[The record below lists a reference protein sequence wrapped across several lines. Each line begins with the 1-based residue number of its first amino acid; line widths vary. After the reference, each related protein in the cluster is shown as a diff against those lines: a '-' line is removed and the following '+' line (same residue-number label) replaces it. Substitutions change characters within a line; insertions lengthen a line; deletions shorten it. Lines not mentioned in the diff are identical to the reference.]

1 MTNNSTSNSNESKPS
16 GKNLASLTDRLKS
29 GIQADAKAIREVTQS
44 ELEQHRSHLQSLSKS
59 VADTTLGDIKSQ
71 AALALSETVGTMKA
85 SAAQVQETYQA
96 EGKKF
101 SANLQA
107 ANKGFS
113 QSAKNIQ
120 NTLKENEALIRKQ
133 AEQIREIEAHSQTK
147 AWQALKIKCWAAIGA
162 TVALCGAM
170 LLLAVFMVPW
180 DFWGEPTTVAIEDEK
195 DHVVLIGPDWKICTL
210 SNGSKHPCKPL
221 GSK

>member
-1 MTNNSTSNSNESKPS
+1 MTNNSTSNSSESKPS

-59 VADTTLGDIKSQ
+59 VADTTLDDMRSR

-101 SANLQA
+101 SENLKA
-107 ANKGFS
+107 ANNGFS

-120 NTLKENEALIRKQ
+120 NTLKENEDLIRKQ
-133 AEQIREIEAHSQTK
+133 AEQIKEIEAHSQTK

-162 TVALCGAM
+162 TAVLCAAM

-180 DFWGEPTTVAIEDEK
+180 LLWGESTTMAVHEKK
-195 DHVVLIGPDWKICTL
+195 DHVVLTSPEWTLCTL
-210 SNGSKHPCKPL
+210 PNTRRYPCKPV
-221 GSK
+221 GSE